1 MRGVVGVAALGLT
14 GVAALAAQTP
24 ATKAAK
30 TAKAAV
36 TPADDPMLTRVFPSI
51 VRIEAIRLRPSDGRL
66 TKQWSGGSGVIISA
80 QGHLVT
86 NCHVTED
93 GDFFRCYLYD
103 GSHIEAKLIGQDAL
117 TDLAVLQLDLSQ
129 RAKDAAPLVI
139 AKFGDS
145 SVLVAGEEVFA
156 LGSPGFLSQS
166 VTRGVVSNP
175 SLVLPEQTVGRMM
188 LRGEDV
194 GMLVRW
200 VLHDARIFGG
210 NSGGPLVNAKGDII
224 GINEI
229 GVVSLSGAI
238 PSDLA
243 RVVAEQIIKN
253 GRVTRGWSGLTVQPR
268 LEADGEAVGVIVGD
282 VAAGSPAQA
291 TGLQPGD
298 VILACDGHAIE
309 GAEEKAVAHFNRLE
323 ASQLPG
329 RDFVVDYRRGGA
341 KQTAR
346 VKLVAREPARADDV
360 ELRGWG
366 VVVRDL
372 TPKLARD
379 ERLPDV
385 RGVWLE
391 NIRPAGPSGQAEP
404 TLRREDVLI
413 AVDGKAVGNVA
424 ELRDLTTKLMAETP
438 KNVRTVL
445 ASVRR
450 DGAVLNAVVDLRK
463 EDERNVTQQARKA
476 WLGVS
481 SQPLTA
487 KLSARLG
494 IKSEGGARLTRIYP
508 GTKAQAA
515 GLQIG
520 DVILAIDGS
529 PVTARRQEDTD
540 VLARQIRQYRS
551 GTVTKFS
558 IWREG
563 ATRDVEVTLE
573 EQPVPAAEMSWWQDP
588 QLEFSARDIAFDD
601 RVRLQ
606 IATDAKGA
614 IVESA
619 IPAGWAA
626 LAGLRADDIV
636 ESAGGKPVVNLEDLK
651 HAREEAVSSGKAW
664 WVMLV
669 RRRGQT
675 LFVEINLKP
684 TKSKS

>member
-1 MRGVVGVAALGLT
+1 MRGTLCLAI
-14 GVAALAAQTP
+14 ALAA
-24 ATKAAK
+24 AAFASAAK
-30 TAKAAV
+30 SPAPGAAAAAKL
-36 TPADDPMLTRVFPSI
+36 TPTEDPMLTRIFPSI

-80 QGHLVT
+80 EGHLVT

-103 GSHIEAKLIGQDAL
+103 GSHLEAKLVGQDAL
-117 TDLAVLQLDLSQ
+117 TDLAVLQIDLAQ
-129 RAKDAAPLVI
+129 RPKDAPPLVV

-145 SVLVAGEEVFA
+145 AALSAGEEIFA

-175 SLVLPEQTVGRMM
+175 SLVLPEQTVGRML

-210 NSGGPLVNAKGDII
+210 NSGGPLVNAKGDIV

-238 PSDLA
+238 PSNLA
-243 RVVAEQIIKN
+243 RDVAEQIIKT
-253 GRVTRGWSGLTVQPR
+253 GRVTRGWSGITVQAR
-268 LEADGEAVGVIVGD
+268 LEADGEAVGVVVSD
-282 VAAGSPAQA
+282 VAASSPG
-291 TGLQPGD
+291 TKGGLQPGD
-298 VILACDGHAIE
+298 VILACDGQAIE

-329 RDFVVDYRRGGA
+329 SDFVLEFKRAGQ

-346 VKLVAREPARADDV
+346 LTLIPREPARADDA
-360 ELRGWG
+360 ELRTWG
-366 VVVRDL
+366 AVARDL
-372 TPKLARD
+372 TAKLARS
-379 ERLPDV
+379 ERLPDA

-391 NIRPAGPSGQAEP
+391 NIRPAGPCGQAEP

-413 AVDGKAVGNVA
+413 AVDGKAIGNVD
-424 ELRDLTTKLMAETP
+424 ELRKMTAQLMVDAP
-438 KNVRTVL
+438 KGVRMVL

-450 DGAVLNAVVDLRK
+450 DGAVLNSVVELRLL
-463 EDERNVTQQARKA
+463 DERNVTQQARKA
-476 WLGVS
+476 WLGAS
-481 SQPLTA
+481 SQPLTP

-494 IKSEGGARLTRIYP
+494 IKAEGGARLTRIYP
-508 GTKAQAA
+508 GTKAEAA

-520 DVILAIDGS
+520 DVILSIDGT
-529 PVTARRQEDTD
+529 PVPARRQEDTD

-551 GTVTKFS
+551 GTSVAFS

-563 ATRDVEVTLE
+563 TTKDMPVVLE
-573 EQPVPAAEMSWWQDP
+573 EQPIPPAEMPWWQDHA
-588 QLEFSARDIAFDD
+588 LEFSARDMAFDD

-606 IATDAKGA
+606 IANDAKGA

-626 LAGLRADDIV
+626 LAGLRADDVI
-636 ESAGGKPVVNLEDLK
+636 ELAGDARISNLEDLK
-651 HAREEAVSSGKAW
+651 SAREQAVAGGKAW
-664 WVMLV
+664 WVLLV

-684 TKSKS
+684 THSK

>member
-1 MRGVVGVAALGLT
+1 MALWVAGGV
-14 GVAALAAQTP
+14 ALAAQSP
-24 ATKAAK
+24 ASKSTKP
-30 TAKAAV
+30 AV

-66 TKQWSGGSGVIISA
+66 TKQWSGGSGVIITT

-129 RAKDAAPLVI
+129 RAKDAAPLVV

-145 SVLVAGEEVFA
+145 AALVAGEEVYA

-210 NSGGPLVNAKGDII
+210 NSGGPLVNAKGDIV

-243 RVVAEQIIKN
+243 RVVADQLIKS
-253 GRVTRGWSGLTVQPR
+253 GRVTRGWSGVTVQPR
-268 LEADGEAVGVIVGD
+268 LEADGEAVGVVVGD
-282 VAAGSPAQA
+282 VAAGSPAFA
-291 TGLQPGD
+291 AGLQPGD
-298 VILACDGHAIE
+298 VILAGDGHAIE

-329 RDFVVDYRRGGA
+329 REFVVDYRRGGA

-346 VKLVAREPARADDV
+346 IKLAQREPARADDV
-360 ELRGWG
+360 ELRTWG

-379 ERLPDV
+379 ERLPDL

-413 AVDGKAVGNVA
+413 AVDGKPVGSVA
-424 ELRDLTTKLMAETP
+424 ELRDLTAKLMAETP

-494 IKSEGGARLTRIYP
+494 IKAEGGARLTRIYP
-508 GTKAQAA
+508 GTKAEAA

-520 DVILAIDGS
+520 DVILAIDGA

-551 GTVTKFS
+551 GTPAKFS
-558 IWREG
+558 LWREG

-573 EQPVPAAEMSWWQDP
+573 EQPVPAAEMPWWQDN
-588 QLEFSARDIAFDD
+588 QLEFSAREIAFDD

-614 IVESA
+614 IIESA
-619 IPAGWAA
+619 VPAGWAA
-626 LAGLRADDIV
+626 LAGLRADDMV
-636 ESAGGKPVVNLEDLK
+636 EAAGGQRVANLEDLK
-651 HAREEAVSSGKAW
+651 RAREEAVASGKSW
-664 WVMLV
+664 WVLLV